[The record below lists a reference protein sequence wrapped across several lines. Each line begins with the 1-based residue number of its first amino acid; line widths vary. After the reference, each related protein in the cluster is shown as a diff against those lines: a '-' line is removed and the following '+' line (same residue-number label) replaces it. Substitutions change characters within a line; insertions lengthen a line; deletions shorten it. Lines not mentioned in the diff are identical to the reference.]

1 MDGDDDDD
9 DEGDDDD
16 DDEGDDAVM
25 FYCFDRLVCL
35 NRNVYTEPSSK
46 CGSESDWR
54 EGGGREDYIKLSGP
68 LGRK

>member
-1 MDGDDDDD
+1 MTMMIVLMMMMMMMMLMI
-9 DEGDDDD
+9 E
-16 DDEGDDAVM
+16 VM

-35 NRNVYTEPSSK
+35 NRSVYTEPSSK